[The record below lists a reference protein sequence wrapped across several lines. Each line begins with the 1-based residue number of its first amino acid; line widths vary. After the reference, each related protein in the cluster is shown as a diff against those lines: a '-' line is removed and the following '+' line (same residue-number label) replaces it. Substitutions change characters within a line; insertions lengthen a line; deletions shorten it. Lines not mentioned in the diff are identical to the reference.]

1 MLDTPSKSYRDV
13 LRSIKLGVPRVEP
26 QVNKKTKL
34 AQIYEKK
41 SQPIIIVPDTSQP
54 GNVCIKNIRR
64 LLENGEYAEA
74 SNCEDLPMRKIEI
87 THKMRDRNIIF

>member
-26 QVNKKTKL
+26 QVN
-34 AQIYEKK
+34 EKK